1 MAASRQGS
9 GRCRRG
15 HERGRALVGA
25 ALLAGIV
32 VLSSCSSGTHRSSAP
47 ATTVA
52 VDPHCPLTRADAVK
66 VLGPKAVAD
75 RPPVASGV
83 EQPIDRCEYAADGA
97 SLQLTVFT
105 GGTVL
110 DQIKQVL
117 TKATPAAELG
127 PDAYCNAGPGTNL
140 TAITCIFLKDSN
152 TYVLG
157 LLIPNSRG
165 GTNAHQQ
172 VRAVADR
179 LSRAPSATT
188 TTSP

>member
-15 HERGRALVGA
+15 QERGRALLGA
-25 ALLAGIV
+25 ALLAGV
-32 VLSSCSSGTHRSSAP
+32 VALSSCSSGTHPSSAP

-52 VDPHCPLTRADAVK
+52 VDSHCPLTRADAVK
-66 VLGPKAVAD
+66 VLGSKAAAD
-75 RPPVASGV
+75 RPPVATGV
-83 EQPIDRCEYAADGA
+83 ERPIDRCEYAADGA
-97 SLQLTVFT
+97 SLQLTIFT
-105 GGTVL
+105 GRTVL
-110 DQIKQVL
+110 DQIRQVL

-140 TAITCIFLKDSN
+140 TAMTCIFLKDAD

-165 GTNAHQQ
+165 GATARQQ
-172 VRAVADR
+172 VRDVADR
-179 LSRAPSATT
+179 LARAPSVTT